1 MNLDQSPELDAF
13 RMKVR
18 AFFENEFPKDII
30 EKNRR
35 GASLTTEDIKKSEQA
50 LASKG
55 WLVPAWPAEYGGTG
69 WTIEEQYVFDEE
81 LERAGVPTVTPM
93 GAIYVGPVIYT
104 FGTDDQKERW
114 LPGIRD
120 GQTSWGQGYSE
131 PGSGSDLASLQ
142 FQAVKDGEEYVL
154 NGTKIWTSAAQHADW
169 MFLLTR
175 TDNSGKKQE
184 GITFICVD
192 INTPGVVVHPIITI
206 DGKYV
211 LSRVEFTDV
220 RVPLENR
227 IGEEGEG
234 WTYSQYLLG
243 HERTSYAR
251 IGSKRKSLQHLKEVA
266 AATSLGGNRTL
277 LEDTDFRAKLADA
290 ELNVDK
296 LEMTVF
302 RILSVIAAGG
312 TPGNEASILKIMA
325 TETAQQITELFLE
338 AAATNGMRSFDDS
351 VTPDWASTLNI
362 PDYAAPKVSSYFGT
376 RAQSIYGGTNE
387 IQKNII
393 AKRVLGL

>member
-13 RMKVR
+13 RLKVR
-18 AFFENEFPKDII
+18 AFFEDEFPKDII
-30 EKNRR
+30 DKNKR
-35 GASLTTEDIKKSEQA
+35 GASLTTADIKKSEQA

-55 WLVPAWPAEYGGTG
+55 WLVPAWPKEYGGTG

-93 GAIYVGPVIYT
+93 GAIYVGPVIYS
-104 FGTDDQKERW
+104 FGTDAQKDRW
-114 LPGIRD
+114 LPGIRE
-120 GQTSWGQGYSE
+120 GKVSWGQGYSE
-131 PGSGSDLASLQ
+131 PESGSDLASLQ
-142 FQAVKDGEEYVL
+142 FEAKRDGDGYVL

-192 INTPGVVVHPIITI
+192 IKTPGVVVHPIITI

-220 RVPLENR
+220 RVPLDNR
-227 IGEEGEG
+227 IGEEGKG

-251 IGSKRKSLQHLKEVA
+251 IGSKRKSLRNLKEIG
-266 AATSLGGNRTL
+266 AATSLGGNQTL
-277 LEDTDFRAKLADA
+277 LEDDAFRAKLASA
-290 ELNVDK
+290 ELNVDR

-325 TETAQQITELFLE
+325 TETAQQITELYLE
-338 AAATNGMRSFDDS
+338 AAANNGLRLFEDS
-351 VTPDWASTLNI
+351 VTPDWAQDYAI
-362 PDYAAPKVSSYFGT
+362 PDYAAPSVSGYFGT

>member
-1 MNLDQSPELDAF
+1 MNLDTSPELEAF
-13 RMKVR
+13 RLNVR
-18 AFFENEFPKDII
+18 AFFENDFPKDII
-30 EKNRR
+30 DKNKR
-35 GASLTTEDIKKSEQA
+35 GASLTTADIKKSEQA
-50 LASKG
+50 LAAKG
-55 WLVPAWPAEYGGTG
+55 WLVPAWPEEFGGTG

-104 FGTDDQKERW
+104 FGTEAQKERW
-114 LPGIRD
+114 LPGIRE
-120 GQTSWGQGYSE
+120 GRVSWAQGYSE
-131 PGSGSDLASLQ
+131 PESGSDLASLQ
-142 FQAVKDGEEYVL
+142 FQAVRDGNDYVL

-192 INTPGVVVHPIITI
+192 INTPGIVVHPIITI

-211 LSRVEFTDV
+211 LSRVEYADV
-220 RVPLENR
+220 RVPVENR
-227 IGEEGEG
+227 VGEEGKG

-251 IGSKRKSLQHLKEVA
+251 IGSKRKALRNLKEISG
-266 AATSLGGNRTL
+266 ATPLGGNRTL
-277 LEDTDFRAKLADA
+277 LEDEMFRAKLSNA
-290 ELNVDK
+290 ELNVDR

-312 TPGNEASILKIMA
+312 TPGNESSILKIMA
-325 TETAQQITELFLE
+325 TETAQQITELYVE
-338 AAATNGMRSFDDS
+338 AAANNGLRLFEDS
-351 VTPDWASTLNI
+351 VTPPWAEDHSV
-362 PDYAAPKVSSYFGT
+362 PDYVAPSVSNYFGT

>member
-1 MNLDQSPELDAF
+1 MNLDQSPELDVF
-13 RMKVR
+13 RMNVR
-18 AFFENEFPKDII
+18 AFFENEFPKDIV

-35 GASLTTEDIKKSEQA
+35 GASLTTEDIKNSEQA

-55 WLVPAWPAEYGGTG
+55 WLVPAWPTEYGGTG

-81 LERAGVPTVTPM
+81 LERAGIPTVTPM

-104 FGTDDQKERW
+104 FGTDAQKERW
-114 LPGIRD
+114 LPGIRE
-120 GQTSWGQGYSE
+120 GKTSWGQGYSE

-142 FQAVKDGEEYVL
+142 FQAVKDGDEYVL

-192 INTPGVVVHPIITI
+192 AKTPGVVVYPIITI

-220 RVPLENR
+220 RVPLDNR
-227 IGEEGEG
+227 IGEEGKG

-277 LEDTDFRAKLADA
+277 LEEDSFHAKLAEA

-325 TETAQQITELFLE
+325 TETAQQITELYIE

-351 VTPDWASTLNI
+351 VTPDWASKFSI
-362 PDYAAPKVSSYFGT
+362 PEYAAPKVSNYFGT